1 MGPVDMAFMKDH
13 AALHAS
19 VGGRF
24 TEGETWANALSI
36 ELVRKP
42 VLAELRAEDFWRP
55 RHVRYLTARA
65 GYLWHPKSAA
75 AGGLT
80 IGYVH
85 AEGATSQTGLELG
98 LPLFIGRETMTM
110 RFEPTY
116 VVSSG
121 GPLWS
126 YRGQA
131 EVYVGSGRYV
141 IGANVVRKSV
151 RLGSE
156 EDDAVAPQAVT
167 AVVGVRF

>member
-1 MGPVDMAFMKDH
+1 MKDH
-13 AALHAS
+13 VAFDVSL
-19 VGGRF
+19 GGRF
-24 TEGETWANALSI
+24 AEGETWANALSI

-42 VLAELRAEDFWRP
+42 VYAELRAEDFWRP
-55 RHVRYLTARA
+55 RHIRYLTARA
-65 GYLWHPKSAA
+65 GYLWHPKVAA

-85 AEGATSQTGLELG
+85 AEGATSQTGPELG

-116 VVSSG
+116 VMSSG

-126 YRGQA
+126 YRAQM
-131 EVYVGSGRYV
+131 EVYVGGGRYV

-151 RLGSE
+151 RLGS
-156 EDDAVAPQAVT
+156 DAAEALAPQAVT
-167 AVVGVRF
+167 AVLGVRF